1 MDFVT
6 VSFNKDELQQK
17 VAKNIA
23 DSRKKQNPRVLF

>member
-6 VSFNKDELQQK
+6 VSFNKDKLQQK
-17 VAKNIA
+17 VAENIA